1 MVLWL
6 RLVDV
11 AAMIAVIVA
20 LHVSLLWQSR
30 LGPPG
35 GERRRGGAV
44 SRGVRRRFSSKMIK
58 MKAARP
64 MRSGGRWVSR
74 GLEWWRRSAS
84 SAFEIAVNLL

>member
-20 LHVSLLWQSR
+20 LHVSLLRQSR

-58 MKAARP
+58 DE
-64 MRSGGRWVSR
+64 SR
-74 GLEWWRRSAS
+74 QTDAVWRTMGIGWFGMVAP
-84 SAFEIAVNLL
+84 